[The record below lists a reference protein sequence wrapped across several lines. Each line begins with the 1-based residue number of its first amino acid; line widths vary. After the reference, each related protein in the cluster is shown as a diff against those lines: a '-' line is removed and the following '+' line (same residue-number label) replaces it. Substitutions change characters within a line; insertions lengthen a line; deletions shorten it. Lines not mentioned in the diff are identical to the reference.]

1 QRNKLNRA
9 NCILGQSFHL
19 GQSIADL
26 NGKFNLCIDD
36 IDFETFKQF
45 SYEGELHKTLV
56 GLMRFI
62 LRDPMSWDLKLTVNL
77 DSIPNNQLGNG
88 EGNNLGQTF
97 WLGNPTDEDVKIR
110 VIGSI

>member
-1 QRNKLNRA
+1 
-9 NCILGQSFHL
+9 
-19 GQSIADL
+19 
-26 NGKFNLCIDD
+26 
-36 IDFETFKQF
+36 
-45 SYEGELHKTLV
+45 V